1 MSTVPPA
8 RVGRKVRT
16 SSATRVVLSRGMLI
30 GMLLCHKRAVRA
42 RSGSRDMCNALVICD
57 CDCALEGIMKL
68 PRRKLL
74 RLATG
79 VAALPVLSRL
89 AGAQSYPSRPVRIVA
104 AFAAGG
110 GVDITARL
118 IGQWL
123 SDRLG
128 QSFVVENRP
137 GAGGNIGTEAVV
149 NAPPDGHTLLL
160 ATVPNAV
167 NATLYEKLN
176 FNFIRDI
183 APVAGIIRVSMVIL
197 VHPSVPAKTVPELIA
212 YAKRNPGKVNMASA
226 GAGSAPHMA
235 GELFNFMAG
244 VNMVHVPYRGQ
255 GPALSDLLGGQVQV
269 FFATTPGTS
278 DFARTGKLRA
288 LAVTSPTRAEGFSEL
303 PRVGDFVPGYEAS
316 QWYGIAAPKNTPV
329 EVVDKLNREINAA
342 LSDPAMRAKFAEIG
356 GEPLAGSP
364 SEFGR
369 LIAEETEKWGKVV
382 KFTGLKPERP
392 GGGSRDAAATAPR
405 RSRELYHCQ
414 LGQTQRDGG
423 AVAAA
428 SRWF

>member
-1 MSTVPPA
+1 
-8 RVGRKVRT
+8 
-16 SSATRVVLSRGMLI
+16 
-30 GMLLCHKRAVRA
+30 
-42 RSGSRDMCNALVICD
+42 
-57 CDCALEGIMKL
+57 
-68 PRRKLL
+68 
-74 RLATG
+74 
-79 VAALPVLSRL
+79 VLSRL
-89 AGAQSYPSRPVRIVA
+89 ATAQSYPSRPVRIVA
-104 AFAAGG
+104 SFAAGG

-167 NATLYEKLN
+167 NATLYDKL
-176 FNFIRDI
+176 IRDI

-212 YAKRNPGKVNMASA
+212 YAKANPGKVNMASA

-255 GPALSDLLGGQVQV
+255 GPALSDLLGAQVQV

-278 DFARTGKLRA
+278 DFVRTGKLRA
-288 LAVTSPTRAEGFSEL
+288 LAVTSPTRAEGFSQL
-303 PRVGDFVPGYEAS
+303 PRVGDFVAGYEAS

-329 EVVDKLNREINAA
+329 EVIDKLNREINVA
-342 LSDPAMRAKFAEIG
+342 LNDAAMRAKFAEIG

-369 LIAEETEKWGKVV
+369 FIAEETDKWGKVV
-382 KFTGLKPERP
+382 KFTGLKPE
-392 GGGSRDAAATAPR
+392 
-405 RSRELYHCQ
+405 
-414 LGQTQRDGG
+414 
-423 AVAAA
+423 
-428 SRWF
+428 